1 MAFFSASQYSFD
13 THKSKAWWSL
23 LDLKTGESTTLT
35 EDENVSEI
43 VWLDDSAILYLNSTN
58 ADTPGGVELWVS
70 DTNNFAKG
78 YVRPIL
84 FARHPG

>member
-1 MAFFSASQYSFD
+1 M
-13 THKSKAWWSL
+13 
-23 LDLKTGESTTLT
+23 DLKTGKSTTLT

-78 YVRPIL
+78 YVCPVL
-84 FARHPG
+84 FARHLR